1 MSELSKRRLYGL
13 LSAFFLA
20 VCIYTV
26 FFQSFSLIPS
36 HYRVNVGDQIVF
48 GNMFPPQISGRIT
61 ASVSNSC
68 QAMLN
73 WQPGEAGQEF
83 QPFLGRAPVAAVPGR
98 IDLNLKLFG
107 ILPLKQI
114 SLQVVTPVQV
124 MVGGQS
130 IGVLLHTDGVIV
142 AGFSDVTGSDGK
154 SYCPA
159 RQAGIASGDV
169 ITGIEGV
176 NVQCDA
182 QVSELVD
189 QYARRQGTVHLQVKR
204 RGVVTSY
211 DIKPVFCRETRRYRI
226 GLFVRDGAAGVGTLT
241 FFDPKT
247 KKYGALGHVITNSET
262 SEWLDLR
269 DGKIVGA
276 AVEGI
281 QKGQRGKIGK
291 KSVCFWAT
299 GPCPVILKKTPNM
312 AFMEYCTTVFPIHF
326 TRAPVPV
333 AVGGQIREGPAQM
346 LTVLDG
352 EHIEAF
358 NIEIQTVFPQPRPDG
373 KSFIIRVVDPQIL
386 SRAGGIIQGM
396 SGSPIV
402 QDGKLVGAVTH
413 VFINDPTRGYGISAE
428 LMMDEAGLFPSGVN
442 QLSLNSGSGMQKV
455 A

>member
-1 MSELSKRRLYGL
+1 LSKRRLYGL

-20 VCIYTV
+20 ACIYSV

-36 HYRVNVGDQIVF
+36 HYRVNVGDQIIF
-48 GNMFPPQISGRIT
+48 GNIFPPQISGRIT
-61 ASVSNSC
+61 ASVSNDC
-68 QAMLN
+68 KEMLK
-73 WQPGEAGQEF
+73 WQPGETGQEF

-107 ILPLKQI
+107 ILPLKRI
-114 SLQVVTPVQV
+114 TLQVAPPVQV

-130 IGVLLHTDGVIV
+130 IGVLLHTEGVIV
-142 AGFSDVTGSDGK
+142 SGFSDVTSSDGK

-159 RQAGIASGDV
+159 RKAGIAPGDV

-182 QVSELVD
+182 QVSQLVD
-189 QYARRQGTVHLQVKR
+189 QFARRKGTVHLQVKR
-204 RGVVTSY
+204 RGVAASY
-211 DIKPVFCRETRRYRI
+211 DIKPVLCRETRRYRI
-226 GLFVRDGAAGVGTLT
+226 GLFVRDGTAGVGTLT
-241 FFDPKT
+241 FFDPVT

-262 SEWLDLR
+262 SEWLDLK

-281 QKGQRGKIGK
+281 QKGQRGKIGEK
-291 KSVCFWAT
+291 IGLFQGDRTMSGNIEKNTQYGIFGVLQT
-299 GPCPVILKKTPNM
+299 ILPNQL
-312 AFMEYCTTVFPIHF
+312 YPN
-326 TRAPVPV
+326 PVPV
-333 AVGGQIREGPAQM
+333 AVGGQIRDGSAQM

-352 EHIEAF
+352 ENIEAF
-358 NIEIQTVFPQPRPDG
+358 NVEIQTVFPQPRPDG

-386 SRAGGIIQGM
+386 SRTGGIIQGM

-428 LMMDEAGLFPSGVN
+428 LMMDEAGLFPGGFN
-442 QLSLNSGSGMQKV
+442 QLSLNCGSGRRK
-455 A
+455 AA

>member
-281 QKGQRGKIGK
+281 QKGQRGKIGEK
-291 KSVCFWAT
+291 IGLFLGDRTMSGNIEKNTQYGIYGVLHNSLSN
-299 GPCPVILKKTPNM
+299 PLYPS
-312 AFMEYCTTVFPIHF
+312 
-326 TRAPVPV
+326 PVPV

>member
-61 ASVSNSC
+61 ASVSNGC

-83 QPFLGRAPVAAVPGR
+83 QPFMGRAPVAAVPGR

-114 SLQVVTPVQV
+114 SLQVVPPVQV

-281 QKGQRGKIGK
+281 QKGQRGKIGEK
-291 KSVCFWAT
+291 IGLFLGDRTMSGNIEKNTQYGIYGVLHNSLSN
-299 GPCPVILKKTPNM
+299 PLYPS
-312 AFMEYCTTVFPIHF
+312 
-326 TRAPVPV
+326 PVPV